1 MYNNINISLEDRTV
15 LFTNISQNIFLMN
28 AYRFEDAQRLLGL
41 KKAGYERGLDIYVS
55 EYFRLNRPMG
65 RIFQDEDP
73 LPDWW
78 PDDIPDPNKRKDDD
92 RPYTPPGQ
100 PAVPPRRSPPT
111 WRIPPPT
118 RNPDLP
124 DRPPATL

>member
-1 MYNNINISLEDRTV
+1 MQNNINISLEDRTV
-15 LFTNISQNIFLMN
+15 LFANVPQNNFLMS

-41 KKAGYERGLDIYVS
+41 KKAGYVRGLDIYVS
-55 EYFRLNRPMG
+55 EYFRLNHPMG

-78 PDDIPDPNKRKDDD
+78 PDDIPNPKKWDDD

-100 PAVPPRRSPPT
+100 PAVPPRRSPPA